1 MLATSSTQKLN
12 KSSLDCF
19 YVERGGTMNFM
30 STVGGEDEMKVCLRD
45 VIDCVCV
52 WA

>member
-1 MLATSSTQKLN
+1 
-12 KSSLDCF
+12 
-19 YVERGGTMNFM
+19 MNFM

-52 WA
+52 GVSIVN